1 MIVYSNISLLRNPI
15 IAGVFNRLDIIE
27 EFGTG
32 IARINKE
39 YFYSLSKP
47 IFEVTDNRIM
57 IILPITEL
65 DKFDLPEDE
74 LLVYD
79 LIKNEVEISRREID
93 VKTGLNKAKTL
104 RILNSLISKS
114 IIRKLGS
121 GAATR
126 YSLK

>member
-1 MIVYSNISLLRNPI
+1 MIGYSNISLLRNPI

>member
-1 MIVYSNISLLRNPI
+1 MHKIIIYSNISLLRNPI
-15 IAGVFNRLDIIE
+15 IAGVFNR
-27 EFGTG
+27 
-32 IARINKE
+32 
-39 YFYSLSKP
+39 
-47 IFEVTDNRIM
+47 EVTDNRIK

-65 DKFDLPEDE
+65 DKFDLSEDE

-79 LIKNEVEISRREID
+79 LIKDEIEISRREID